1 MGPGRNGLESSH
13 SRGEGVLVE
22 GNGDKGES
30 TRASEHEAGD
40 LNVRRTILKKGAL
53 QRPR

>member
-1 MGPGRNGLESSH
+1 MVSKAVIRED
-13 SRGEGVLVE
+13 EGVLVE